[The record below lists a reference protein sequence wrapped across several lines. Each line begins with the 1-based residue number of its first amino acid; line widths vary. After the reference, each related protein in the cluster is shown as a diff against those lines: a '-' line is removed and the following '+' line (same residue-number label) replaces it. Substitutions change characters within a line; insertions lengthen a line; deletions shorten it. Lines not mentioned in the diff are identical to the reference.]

1 MNHSVPDTAKSNDG
15 PAVIEMLDVR
25 FGWAAGAP
33 DILHIDSFDVTRGAH
48 LFIKG
53 RSGTGKTTLL
63 NLLGGI
69 VSPRNGKIRLLQRN
83 VSSLSGAARDRF
95 RADHLGV
102 IFQMFNLVPY
112 LSLTDNVLLPCR
124 FSQRRR
130 NRAIDAGGSLENE
143 TARLLDRLELGSKSL
158 SGRPVTQLSQ
168 GQQQRAAAARALI
181 GRPEIIL
188 ADEPTSALDYD
199 VRESFLDLLFA
210 EADAAGATILFVS
223 HDNSLE
229 EMFSHTVALEDI
241 NLAAGAWQPAE
252 EAV

>member
-1 MNHSVPDTAKSNDG
+1 MGKAPV
-15 PAVIEMLDVR
+15 VIEITGLR
-25 FGWAAGAP
+25 FAWAEHGP
-33 DILHIDSFDVTRGAH
+33 DILRIESLAIRRGSH
-48 LFIKG
+48 VFIKG

-69 VSPRNGKIRLLQRN
+69 LTPRRGRICLLGEEM
-83 VSSLSGAARDRF
+83 SGFSGAGRDRF

-112 LSLTDNVLLPCR
+112 LSLRENVLLPCR
-124 FSQRRR
+124 FSQRRQA
-130 NRAIDAGGSLENE
+130 RALKNASRLE
-143 TARLLDRLELGSKSL
+143 AAADRLLAHLELGGRRL
-158 SGRPVTQLSQ
+158 HNRPVTELSQ

-188 ADEPTSALDYD
+188 ADEPTSALDMD
-199 VRESFLDLLFA
+199 VRERFLDLLFA

-229 EMFSHTVALEDI
+229 NKFDRTLALEELNQAQHEDMV
-241 NLAAGAWQPAE
+241 PAP
-252 EAV
+252 